1 MEKNEA
7 LEILNADTL
16 FKIQKDTS
24 LSIRIAIETL
34 IREVS
39 NSIQRKKIED
49 KIEEL
54 NEGIKEDMKNYD
66 KVKDESWKFA
76 IHRSMRQKIEVKKFL
91 QELLEDK

>member
-49 KIEEL
+49 KIKYYISKRDEYEKSTHSCEFSIRMPAL
-54 NEGIKEDMKNYD
+54 QGMNECINKIK
-66 KVKDESWKFA
+66 V
-76 IHRSMRQKIEVKKFL
+76 L
-91 QELLEDK
+91 QELLEEK